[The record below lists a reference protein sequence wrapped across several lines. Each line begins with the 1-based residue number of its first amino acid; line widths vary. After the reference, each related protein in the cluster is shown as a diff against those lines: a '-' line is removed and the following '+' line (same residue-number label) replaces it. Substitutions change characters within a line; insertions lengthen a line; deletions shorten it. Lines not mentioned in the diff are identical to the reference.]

1 MRYLLTAAL
10 LIFFFSCKKKK
21 ETVRASEVSTASIE
35 PSVSSASSL
44 NGDSL
49 LYYFERTPCFGQC
62 PIFKLSI
69 YDSGYSIYEGRN
81 FVDRIGT
88 YQSNGDLASL
98 HKIKQ
103 VADSIQYFSFDSLY
117 DNPNLMDFPSKII
130 IIKDQGEKKKVVA
143 RVKAPKSLEV
153 LYRAFDDYIDAQKWK
168 PKQ

>member
-10 LIFFFSCKKKK
+10 LVFFFSCKRKK
-21 ETVRASEVSTASIE
+21 EAVQVSETAIATIDSTS
-35 PSVSSASSL
+35 SSAIK
-44 NGDSL
+44 GDTL

-69 YDSGYSIYEGRN
+69 YESGYSIYEGRN

-98 HKIKQ
+98 HKIKE

-130 IIKDQGEKKKVVA
+130 IIKNQEEKKKVVA
-143 RVKAPKSLEV
+143 RVKAPKSLEA
-153 LYRAFDDYIDAQKWK
+153 LYKAFDDYIDAQKWK